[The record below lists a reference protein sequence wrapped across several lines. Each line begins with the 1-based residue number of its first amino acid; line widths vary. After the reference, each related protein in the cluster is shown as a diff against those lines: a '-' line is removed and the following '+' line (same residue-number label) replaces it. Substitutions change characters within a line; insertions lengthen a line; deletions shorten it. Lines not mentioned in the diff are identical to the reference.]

1 MQWSNLSGKVAVV
14 TGASS
19 GIGVAASRALAA
31 EGVQVVMAAR
41 SAERLKAL
49 AQEIGGLALA
59 VPTDVGDE
67 AAVEHLFSE
76 VQQRFGGLDLLFNNA
91 GIGYGGAFVE
101 GKTEEWRATIDANL
115 YGVLFCTRKAIPL
128 MRGRP
133 GAMIATVSS
142 VGGRHGIAGFAVY
155 NATKFAVVG
164 LHDALRK
171 ELGPEG
177 IRVSLIEPGAVYTNW
192 GYNIPKEEMK
202 ARRDK
207 LEALNPEDIAHA
219 LVYAFAQPAN
229 VNPQEILI
237 MPTRQTYP

>member
-1 MQWSNLSGKVAVV
+1 MQLADLSGKVAVV

-19 GIGVAASRALAA
+19 GIGEAASRLLVA
-31 EGVQVVMAAR
+31 EGVQVVLAAR
-41 SAERLKAL
+41 SAHRLKTL
-49 AQEIGGLALA
+49 AQELGERALAL
-59 VPTDVGDE
+59 PTDVGDE
-67 AAVEHLFSE
+67 AAVERLFAE
-76 VQQRFGGLDLLFNNA
+76 VRQRFGGLDLLFNNA
-91 GIGYGGAFVE
+91 GVGYGGPFVE
-101 GKTEEWRATIDANL
+101 GKTEEWRITIDANL
-115 YGVLFCTRKAIPL
+115 YGVLFCTRAAIPL

-133 GAMIATVSS
+133 GAMISMVSS
-142 VGGRHGIAGFAVY
+142 VGGRHGVAGFAVY

-192 GYNIPKEEMK
+192 GTNIPKEEMK
-202 ARRDK
+202 ARRDN
-207 LEALNPEDIAHA
+207 LEALKAEDIANA
-219 LVYAFAQPAN
+219 LLYAFAQPAN

>member
-1 MQWSNLSGKVAVV
+1 MQLTNLNGKVAVV

-19 GIGVAASRALAA
+19 GIGQAASRALAA
-31 EGVQVVMAAR
+31 EGVQVVLAAR
-41 SAERLKAL
+41 SADRLKAL
-49 AQEIGGLALA
+49 AREIGESALV

-67 AAVEHLFSE
+67 AAVARLFAE
-76 VQQRFGGLDLLFNNA
+76 VKQRFGGLDLLFNNA
-91 GIGYGGAFVE
+91 GIGYGGNFVD

-115 YGVLFCTRKAIPL
+115 YGVLFCTRQAIPL
-128 MRGRP
+128 MHGRE

-192 GYNIPKEEMK
+192 GFNIPKEDMQ

-207 LEALNPEDIAHA
+207 LDALKPEDIANA

-237 MPTRQTYP
+237 MPTLQTYP

>member
-1 MQWSNLSGKVAVV
+1 MQLTSLRGKVAVV

-19 GIGVAASRALAA
+19 GIGEAASRALVA
-31 EGVQVVMAAR
+31 EGVQVVLAAR
-41 SAERLKAL
+41 SVARLEAL
-49 AQEIGGLALA
+49 AQELGELALA

-67 AAVEHLFSE
+67 AAVERLFAE
-76 VQQRFGGLDLLFNNA
+76 VQRRFAGLDLLFNNA
-91 GIGYGGAFVE
+91 GIGYGGPFVE

-177 IRVSLIEPGAVYTNW
+177 IRVSLLEPGAVHTNW
-192 GYNIPKEEMK
+192 GHNIPKEEMK
-202 ARRDK
+202 ARRNR
-207 LEALNPEDIAHA
+207 LEALKPEDIANA
-219 LVYAFAQPAN
+219 LIYAFAQPAN
-229 VNPQEILI
+229 VNAQELLI
-237 MPTRQTYP
+237 MPTLQTYP

>member
-1 MQWSNLSGKVAVV
+1 MQLTNLNGKVAVV

-19 GIGVAASRALAA
+19 GIGAAASRALAA
-31 EGVQVVMAAR
+31 EGVRVVLAAR
-41 SAERLKAL
+41 SVDRLKAL
-49 AQEIGGLALA
+49 AQEIGESALV

-67 AAVEHLFSE
+67 AAVARLFFE
-76 VQQRFGGLDLLFNNA
+76 VKQHFGGLDLLFNNA
-91 GIGYGGAFVE
+91 GIGYGGSFVE

-115 YGVLFCTRKAIPL
+115 YGVLFCTRQAIPL
-128 MRGRP
+128 MRGRA

-142 VGGRHGIAGFAVY
+142 VGGRHGVAGFAVY

-192 GYNIPKEEMK
+192 GFNIPKDELK

-207 LEALNPEDIAHA
+207 LAALKPEDIANA
-219 LVYAFAQPAN
+219 LVYVFAQPAN
-229 VNPQEILI
+229 VNPQEMLI
-237 MPTRQTYP
+237 MPTLQTYP

>member
-1 MQWSNLSGKVAVV
+1 MQLTNLNGKVAVV

-19 GIGVAASRALAA
+19 GIGAAAARALAA
-31 EGVQVVMAAR
+31 EGVQVVLAAR
-41 SAERLKAL
+41 SVDRLKIL
-49 AQEIGGLALA
+49 AQEIGESALV

-67 AAVEHLFSE
+67 AAVAHLFTE
-76 VQQRFGGLDLLFNNA
+76 VKQRFGGLDLLFNNA
-91 GIGYGGAFVE
+91 GIGYGGDFVD

-115 YGVLFCTRKAIPL
+115 YGVLFCTRQAIPL
-128 MRGRP
+128 LRGRA

-207 LEALNPEDIAHA
+207 LDALKPEDIANA

-229 VNPQEILI
+229 VNPQEILV

>member
-1 MQWSNLSGKVAVV
+1 
-14 TGASS
+14 
-19 GIGVAASRALAA
+19 
-31 EGVQVVMAAR
+31 
-41 SAERLKAL
+41 
-49 AQEIGGLALA
+49 
-59 VPTDVGDE
+59 
-67 AAVEHLFSE
+67 
-76 VQQRFGGLDLLFNNA
+76 
-91 GIGYGGAFVE
+91 
-101 GKTEEWRATIDANL
+101 
-115 YGVLFCTRKAIPL
+115 GVLFCTRKAIPL

-171 ELGPEG
+171 ELGPAG

-192 GYNIPKEEMK
+192 GINIPKEEMK
-202 ARRDK
+202 ARRDQ
-207 LEALNPEDIAHA
+207 LEALKPEDIANA

>member
-1 MQWSNLSGKVAVV
+1 MQLTNLTGKVAVV

-19 GIGVAASRALAA
+19 GIGAAAARALAA
-31 EGVQVVMAAR
+31 EGVQVVLAAR
-41 SAERLKAL
+41 SVDRLKIL
-49 AQEIGGLALA
+49 AQEIGESALV

-67 AAVEHLFSE
+67 AAVARLFSE
-76 VQQRFGGLDLLFNNA
+76 VKQRFGGLDLLFNNA
-91 GIGYGGAFVE
+91 GIGYGGDFVD

-115 YGVLFCTRKAIPL
+115 YGVLFCTRQAIPL
-128 MRGRP
+128 LRGRA

-207 LEALNPEDIAHA
+207 LEALKPEDIANA

-229 VNPQEILI
+229 VNPQEILV